1 MKTKDII
8 ITGVYAA
15 MYFIFVC
22 LGTLVSVL
30 VEHNAN
36 MKYAPAF
43 TALFAGTVYMLLIAK
58 TKKFGNISL
67 LAAVMSL
74 FFFLSGHFVLSFLPS
89 LICGVAAD
97 LIAKIGNYE
106 KKLLNLLSYVVFS
119 FGNLA
124 PIMMMWVVREA
135 YINRLVAR
143 GKSETYI
150 SEVMIDFNLGNVTW
164 LSLCIVLGALIGG
177 LFGQYMLKKHFSK
190 AGLVK

>member
-1 MKTKDII
+1 M
-8 ITGVYAA
+8 
-15 MYFIFVC
+15 
-22 LGTLVSVL
+22 
-30 VEHNAN
+30 
-36 MKYAPAF
+36 
-43 TALFAGTVYMLLIAK
+43 
-58 TKKFGNISL
+58 
-67 LAAVMSL
+67 
-74 FFFLSGHFVLSFLPS
+74 
-89 LICGVAAD
+89 AAD

-150 SEVMIDFNLGNVTW
+150 SEVMIDFNVAW